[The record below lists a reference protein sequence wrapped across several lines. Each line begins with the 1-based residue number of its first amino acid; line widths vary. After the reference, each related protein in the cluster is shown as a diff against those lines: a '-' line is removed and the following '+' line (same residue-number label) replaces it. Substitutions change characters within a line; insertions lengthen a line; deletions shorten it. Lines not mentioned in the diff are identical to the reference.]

1 MCARTHHHQHLATH
15 CRAELEYEAALERR
29 RQELEA
35 ERLGAEQQMLKCE
48 GTRAY

>member
-1 MCARTHHHQHLATH
+1 MLPCYP

-35 ERLGAEQQMLKCE
+35 ERQRADQEML
-48 GTRAY
+48 R